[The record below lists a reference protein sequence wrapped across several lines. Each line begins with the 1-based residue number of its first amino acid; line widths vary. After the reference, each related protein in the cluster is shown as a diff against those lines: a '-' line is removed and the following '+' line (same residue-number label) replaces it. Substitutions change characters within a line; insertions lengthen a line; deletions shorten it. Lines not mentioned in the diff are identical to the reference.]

1 MSIVRV
7 LIIAAA
13 ALCAAAGRGETT
25 RAEKIRAKLESS
37 DRNYVFV
44 VMHRGDWRHAPENS
58 VGAIKGSIEHGAD
71 IIELDVAKTKD
82 GRYVLLHDNVIDR
95 VTDGKGACSDYM
107 LEDPAGSFSLE
118 IPAYWYC
125 SDSTAATAL
134 PVPNTQTTWLYSN
147 GTMRISKCG
156 VTWERDLDGTERQ
169 ILEN

>member
-1 MSIVRV
+1 MSIGKTM
-7 LIIAAA
+7 IIAAA
-13 ALCAAAGRGETT
+13 ALCAVAGRGETT

-95 VTDGKGACSDYM
+95 VTDGKGACSDYT
-107 LEDPAGSFSLE
+107 LEELRKFRLKSSDGKTLTDYRILTLE
-118 IPAYWYC
+118 EAF
-125 SDSTAATAL
+125 
-134 PVPNTQTTWLYSN
+134 
-147 GTMRISKCG
+147 
-156 VTWERDLDGTERQ
+156 DLT
-169 ILEN
+169 